1 MAAERSNGPEART
14 FRWYLESLV
23 EGTRKLR
30 RISVHPLPYRV
41 GRLPGLDLPL
51 DSDSVSKEHA
61 ELYLRDGQLWVV
73 DLGSKNGTFVNSER
87 VSEAVVREDDI
98 LHFAQVEFRVGRQ
111 EIEEA
116 PSDLGP
122 PTQGLGSGDL
132 PRRFVEGSHHFPE
145 LLRERQVTTLF
156 QPIVSLDNGALVG
169 YEALGRGLH
178 PDLKRD
184 PLDLFRIAGA
194 IGAEAA
200 LSAVFREKAFELIRS
215 HPTVPSL
222 FLNIHP
228 RELDQPDLLGA
239 IVDAHQDIPGL
250 RITLEVHE
258 AALADFAAVE
268 RLRGDLSRCNVGLA
282 YDDFGAGQARLL
294 ELAEAPPDFLK
305 FDQSFVRGIDR
316 APASRQRLLSS
327 LVGVARDLV
336 VSTVAE
342 GVETEEEA
350 EACKRV
356 GFTHAQGFLYG
367 RPRPIEDL

>member
-1 MAAERSNGPEART
+1 MAAERSTGPQART

-23 EGTRKLR
+23 EGSHKLR
-30 RISVHPLPYRV
+30 RITVHPLPYRV
-41 GRLPGLDLPL
+41 GRLPGLDLAL
-51 DSDSVSKEHA
+51 ASDSVSKEHA
-61 ELYLRDGQLWVV
+61 ELYLKDGHLRVL
-73 DLGSKNGTFVNSER
+73 DLGSKNGTFVNRER
-87 VSEAVVREDDI
+87 VREAEVREDDI

-111 EIEEA
+111 EIEEE
-116 PSDLGP
+116 PDDLGP
-122 PTQGLGSGDL
+122 PTQGLGSGDI
-132 PRRFVEGSHHFPE
+132 PRQFVEGSHHLPE
-145 LLRERQVTTLF
+145 LLRERLVTTLF

-178 PDLKRD
+178 PQLGQD
-184 PLDLFRIAGA
+184 PLDLFRIAGGV
-194 IGAEAA
+194 GAEAA
-200 LSAVFREKAFELIRS
+200 LSAVFREKALDLVRS
-215 HPTVPSL
+215 HPDIPSL

-228 RELDQPDLLGA
+228 RELDQPDLLGT

-250 RITLEVHE
+250 RITLEIHE

-268 RLRGDLSRCNVGLA
+268 RLRSDLSRCNVGLA
-282 YDDFGAGQARLL
+282 YDDFGSGQARLL

-305 FDQSFVRGIDR
+305 FDQSFVRGIHR

-350 EACKRV
+350 EVCKRV

-367 RPRPIEDL
+367 TPRPIEEL